1 MKKQILD
8 KYAILYGALTALII
22 GSMVLWEDI
31 FLFLYVND
39 RLPLWMM
46 DMNRAMVVW
55 HNEICLILWPG
66 AGCFG
71 KETRNTGLCYG
82 RWVYVAVQHDCRQ
95 WLVDAFSIGYQLF
108 SQGFLCDGVCA
119 SLVLFSGWPCTAV
132 FEKKAQKERREN
144 WT

>member
-1 MKKQILD
+1 MDDGHEPSYGCLAQRNMPDPLAGSFDFLD
-8 KYAILYGALTALII
+8 
-22 GSMVLWEDI
+22 
-31 FLFLYVND
+31 
-39 RLPLWMM
+39 
-46 DMNRAMVVW
+46 
-55 HNEICLILWPG
+55 

-82 RWVYVAVQHDCRQ
+82 RWVYVAVQQDCRQ

>member
-66 AGCFG
+66 ALIFWTLDALE
-71 KETRNTGLCYG
+71 KKRETL
-82 RWVYVAVQHDCRQ
+82 VYAMGV
-95 WLVDAFSIGYQLF
+95 GYMLLF
-108 SQGFLCDGVCA
+108 STDRKSV
-119 SLVLFSGWPCTAV
+119 V
-132 FEKKAQKERREN
+132 
-144 WT
+144 